1 MPRKKRRHAED
12 LRGATRLAA
21 DATRGVTDVVE
32 AMHHT
37 IASGP
42 ALLGRPL
49 ARPARVVTA
58 AIYGSIRGVTRLVS
72 GGIDALLAQLA
83 PLLGESEPG
92 PERAALIAALN
103 GVVGDYLAETGNPL
117 ATEMRLVHEGV
128 PLEIETQEL
137 RAVMPRA
144 KGRVLVLVH
153 GSCMNEAQW
162 KRGGHDHGAALAASL
177 GLVPIYVRYNSG
189 LHISTNGEQL
199 SLLLDRLVAAWPAPV
214 ERVSI
219 VGHSMG
225 GLVARAACHAAES
238 SGARWRA
245 DLVDL
250 VCIGSPHQGAMLE
263 RGGNLFELLLG
274 VSRYSAPLGRLG
286 RLRSAGVTDLRY
298 GNVRGE
304 DWSERDR
311 FAGGKDPRR
320 PLPLPEGVRCY
331 AIAGTRSPGPAS
343 RLRGD
348 GLVSVGSALGL
359 HRDPA
364 RAVAFPESHRW
375 IAYGT
380 GHLDLLDRPEVYET
394 LRAWLVAAS

>member
-1 MPRKKRRHAED
+1 M
-12 LRGATRLAA
+12 
-21 DATRGVTDVVE
+21 
-32 AMHHT
+32 
-37 IASGP
+37 
-42 ALLGRPL
+42 
-49 ARPARVVTA
+49 
-58 AIYGSIRGVTRLVS
+58 
-72 GGIDALLAQLA
+72 
-83 PLLGESEPG
+83 
-92 PERAALIAALN
+92 
-103 GVVGDYLAETGNPL
+103 
-117 ATEMRLVHEGV
+117 
-128 PLEIETQEL
+128 
-137 RAVMPRA
+137 
-144 KGRVLVLVH
+144 
-153 GSCMNEAQW
+153 
-162 KRGGHDHGAALAASL
+162 
-177 GLVPIYVRYNSG
+177 
-189 LHISTNGEQL
+189 
-199 SLLLDRLVAAWPAPV
+199 
-214 ERVSI
+214 SI

-225 GLVARAACHAAES
+225 GLVARAACHAAET

-245 DLVDL
+245 RLVDL

-274 VSRYSAPLGRLG
+274 ASRSSAPLGRLG

-298 GNVRGE
+298 GNVRGD

-320 PLPLPEGVRCY
+320 PLPLPDGVRCY

-394 LRAWLVAAS
+394 LRAWLATPS